1 MDSDLTDVIPVGR
14 QQLEL
19 GGCVDYRNGAGVT
32 APQAVML
39 RTRAWI
45 PRIYINPQW
54 VWQSNYKGQKSG
66 IARTGCP
73 ARTALWG
80 SSQFNE
86 RFCLNDYWVQKLRKI
101 PDTPL
106 GPSHVHMYTCQ
117 HTYATDIY
125 TWKQCLSQAIMLE
138 IKKNRAGSS
147 KEGSPRQKDK

>member
-19 GGCVDYRNGAGVT
+19 GGWVDYRDGSGVT
-32 APQAVML
+32 VPQAIML

-45 PRIYINPQW
+45 PGIYINPQW
-54 VWQSNYKGQKSG
+54 VWQSNCKGQKKSG
-66 IARTGCP
+66 IAGTGRL

-80 SSQFNE
+80 SSEFNE
-86 RFCLNDYWVQKLRKI
+86 RFCLNDYCVQKLRKI

-106 GPSHVHMYTCQ
+106 GPSHVHMLT
-117 HTYATDIY
+117 HIRHWHIY
-125 TWKQCLSQAIMLE
+125 MKTMPIVGNNAGD
-138 IKKNRAGSS
+138 KKNRAGSS